1 MTREQLVAAVTGYL
15 RGLFG
20 SAVELRDVR
29 LERRVA
35 GSTWVVSAVVPASVG
50 DIFVMDL
57 EVDELGMLTPALT
70 NDDLVEAIRRWTLE
84 SSNAADVRPS
94 TMLST
99 VDLQRES
106 WIGEPR
112 KVEAALASAS
122 EEELRAHTNLL
133 LSRGDDESLRD
144 ARDLMPRLLVDPER
158 RGETLIAMA
167 DLERRLGEEKLA
179 LGYLEAAARE
189 LADRFDL
196 VALERCAAACLELVG
211 KEAYPDTSVHALLER
226 SLARLRPLPTLWDAP
241 SLAAVTVEQRTW
253 LDAAAVRR
261 TLAPGEIL
269 VREGDP
275 SRSVYII
282 RSGVLAVVL
291 ETPGGAPRR
300 VRCCFPGWLL
310 GESSVL
316 STDDPRCTATLRAER
331 VSEVWTID
339 SGVLGAVMSHNEA
352 VRDRIAA
359 TKQIHRIDSFF
370 SMHETMGQ
378 LDVQVRD
385 EMLGCIKRI
394 LTFDEDTVVVSAGE
408 VPAVACLVARG
419 ELALHPAGELRETPS
434 ATIGPDTFFGV
445 RDALHQIPSGLTAV
459 ATTGSTV
466 ALFDAA
472 RLRALGERSA
482 DHVVAVLER
491 LG

>member
-1 MTREQLVAAVTGYL
+1 MTREQLVTAVAGYL

-35 GSTWVVSAVVPASVG
+35 GSTWVVTAVIAASSG
-50 DIFVMDL
+50 DITVADL
-57 EVDELGMLTPALT
+57 EVDEQGILTPALST
-70 NDDLVEAIRRWTLE
+70 DDLVDAVRRWTLE
-84 SSNAADVRPS
+84 SSRAGDTRPS
-94 TMLST
+94 AVLAT
-99 VDLQRES
+99 VDLFRES
-106 WIGEPR
+106 LLGEPR
-112 KVEAALASAS
+112 KVEAEIASAS
-122 EEELRAHTNLL
+122 DDELRAHTKGLL
-133 LSRGDDESLRD
+133 ARGDEQSLRD
-144 ARDLMPRLLVDPER
+144 ARDLMPRLLVDPELR
-158 RGETLIAMA
+158 AETLLTMA
-167 DLERRLGEEKLA
+167 ELERRLGERKLA

-189 LADRFDL
+189 FADRFDL
-196 VALERCAAACLELVG
+196 DMLERCAAACLELVG
-211 KEAYPDTSVHALLER
+211 KQAYPETSVHGLLER

-300 VRCCFPGWLL
+300 VRCCFPGGLL

-316 STDDPRCTATLRAER
+316 STEDPRCTATLRAER
-331 VSEVWTID
+331 LSEVWVID
-339 SGVLGAVMSHNEA
+339 AGVLGAIMSHNEA

-394 LTFDEDTVVVSAGE
+394 LTFDEDTVVVPAGE

-419 ELALHPAGELRETPS
+419 ELALHSGWDLSATPA

-459 ATTGSTV
+459 ATKDSTV
-466 ALFDAA
+466 ALFDAG
-472 RLRALGERSA
+472 RLRALGERSP